1 MNCIA
6 YIPSIACNKGWVN
19 MPRSVAMVPSLSAS
33 LAVFDQTSC
42 TTVSMQTAKA
52 RPSQTPRGALCP
64 VVGGGAGN
72 MNLNPHLE
80 HMRLI
85 PQSKDDISLNLLC
98 YQNIRML
105 CSHQRNFKVN
115 PPLHVR
121 IVP

>member
-64 VVGGGAGN
+64 VVGGGVGN
-72 MNLNPHLE
+72 MSVYPYSEQIRRFPNGENDL
-80 HMRLI
+80 
-85 PQSKDDISLNLLC
+85 SLNLLC

-105 CSHQRNFKVN
+105 CSHR
-115 PPLHVR
+115 
-121 IVP
+121 